1 MTNNFDIKYTIK
13 ESEKVYGLE
22 YFMIEKDINYQDR
35 NSKDGLLISIIVPV
49 YNVEIFLPQCLD
61 SLVNQTYSNI
71 EIICVNDGSTDGSLG
86 VLKRYSKIDNRII
99 IINQKNS
106 GVSKARNN
114 GISYANGIYTMFVDG
129 DDWIECNT
137 CESVLAKIKQ
147 TDADVVLYPYIRENV
162 TASLKKNIFASEEIV
177 FADQEVKDELHR
189 RFIGSTKQELAY
201 PESADAL
208 CTVWGKL
215 YKTEIIKEK
224 NIQFIDLK
232 KIGTYE
238 DGMFN
243 LLYFQYVYKAVYVN
257 KYFYHYRKTNDISLT
272 SKYRPDLYKQWQN
285 LFSMMAEY
293 IKENHLP
300 HEYKEALYNRIAL
313 SILGLG
319 LNIMGSDYGMVTKIK
334 MIHEIIASD
343 RYQKVYRKLDYRY
356 FPIHWKVFFKCARYK
371 CASGIYIL
379 LKAINLVR

>member
-1 MTNNFDIKYTIK
+1 M
-13 ESEKVYGLE
+13 
-22 YFMIEKDINYQDR
+22 
-35 NSKDGLLISIIVPV
+35 
-49 YNVEIFLPQCLD
+49 
-61 SLVNQTYSNI
+61 
-71 EIICVNDGSTDGSLG
+71 
-86 VLKRYSKIDNRII
+86 
-99 IINQKNS
+99 
-106 GVSKARNN
+106 
-114 GISYANGIYTMFVDG
+114 
-129 DDWIECNT
+129 
-137 CESVLAKIKQ
+137 
-147 TDADVVLYPYIRENV
+147 
-162 TASLKKNIFASEEIV
+162 
-177 FADQEVKDELHR
+177 
-189 RFIGSTKQELAY
+189 AY

-379 LKAINLVR
+379 LKAIKLVR